1 MNLREGQP
9 GAVLDQASSLSM
21 QSTKV
26 TAHIAVKQLF
36 LHALLDPLDDGV
48 LVEEG
53 DLMLGWKNT
62 HLHSEGQC

>member
-1 MNLREGQP
+1 M
-9 GAVLDQASSLSM
+9 
-21 QSTKV
+21 

-36 LHALLDPLDDGV
+36 LHTLLDPLDDGV
-48 LVEEG
+48 TVEEG